1 MSGAAWLDWRVK
13 DCIILTNAT
22 KANDND
28 SDVIFTW
35 RCSDLSSKLGQ
46 WMLLSPPGC
55 SGQCPPPRRGRTQ
68 GPSSLQLPASSG
80 QGHRRRFPRTKY
92 SQHPPWGRPGSPR
105 QWHLGRQPSHSST
118 RTTGICPGT
127 GQGDLSFNFSYRQ
140 EFTDFNN
147 QEIFL
152 DTGCILQGSLLL
164 LYGF

>member
-1 MSGAAWLDWRVK
+1 MPQRPTTMTVMWYSLEDAPTYPASW
-13 DCIILTNAT
+13 
-22 KANDND
+22 ANE
-28 SDVIFTW
+28 
-35 RCSDLSSKLGQ
+35 CS
-46 WMLLSPPGC
+46 SPRLAS

-80 QGHRRRFPRTKY
+80 QGHRLRFPRTKY
-92 SQHPPWGRPGSPR
+92 SQHPPGGRPGSPR

-118 RTTGICPGT
+118 RTTGIRPGT